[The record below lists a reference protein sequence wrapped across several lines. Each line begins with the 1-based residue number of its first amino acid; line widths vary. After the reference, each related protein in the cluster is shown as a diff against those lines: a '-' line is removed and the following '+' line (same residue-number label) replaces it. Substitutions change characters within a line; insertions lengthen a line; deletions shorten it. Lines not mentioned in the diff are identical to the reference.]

1 MINQMV
7 ETILS
12 QVKEQYPG
20 VAIPAAL
27 RAVITSAEK
36 TGQTYITEC
45 KIFCEE
51 TGKEYHCRV
60 ERDCYIYA
68 VKVLDNNGNIL
79 EEYPELIEIE
89 SRQQYSAGDVVQVVF
104 LGNELE
110 AAIVGG

>member
-7 ETILS
+7 GTILQ

-20 VAIPAAL
+20 VDIPGAM

-36 TGQTYITEC
+36 TGEIYTTEC

-51 TGKEYHCRV
+51 TGKKYHCKV
-60 ERDCYIYA
+60 EQECYVYC
-68 VKVLDNNGNIL
+68 VKILDNDGSLL
-79 EEYPELIEIE
+79 EQYPELIEIP
-89 SRQQYSAGDVVQVVF
+89 SRTQFEVGAVVQVVF